1 MADSYKVG
9 SPNNRNVGKHDS
21 NTSNFIPVY
30 GRSIMNDIMMNLLS
44 MGFRHHL
51 LHCRRLKVFF
61 FFTGAAAAA
70 ALQAGAERV
79 RKELQANLQV
89 RRNLCGHQTKGNYG
103 KMT

>member
-51 LHCRRLKVFF
+51 LHCRRLKV
-61 FFTGAAAAA
+61 
-70 ALQAGAERV
+70 
-79 RKELQANLQV
+79 LQV
-89 RRNLCGHQTKGNYG
+89 LPLLRPCKPVRSECARSSRPTFRCGATYVAIKQRETMG
-103 KMT
+103 K